1 MKILIKIL
9 SVILILLLPAGCL
22 SLILG
27 TCFLN
32 EVATYT
38 GLVLMGIPVI
48 IGFIIMPL
56 VAFIFFIITD

>member
-9 SVILILLLPAGCL
+9 CVILILLLPAGAL

-27 TCFLN
+27 ACFLN
-32 EVATYT
+32 EVAINT

-48 IGFIIMPL
+48 IGFIIVPL
-56 VAFIFFIITD
+56 VAFIFFIITE